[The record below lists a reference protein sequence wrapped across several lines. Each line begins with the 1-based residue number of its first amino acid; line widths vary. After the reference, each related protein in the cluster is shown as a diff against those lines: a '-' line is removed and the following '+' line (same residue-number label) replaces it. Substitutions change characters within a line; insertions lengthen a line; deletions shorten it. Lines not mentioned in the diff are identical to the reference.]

1 MPVYT
6 YIPLD
11 DPSANGGTDAYGI
24 NNAGQIVGSYEVL
37 NRAGVF
43 DNHGFLYS
51 GGTYTTLDDPSVVT
65 FNFQRVTVATGIN
78 ASDQIVGSYVGLN
91 GTNGFLY
98 SGIFITLDDPLA
110 GAGVYPQGI
119 NASGQIVGSYGSH
132 GFLYSNGTYTTL
144 DDPAGGFTQAYGI
157 NDLGQVV
164 GTYVA
169 NGLGH
174 GFLYSG
180 GFFTNI
186 DDPAA
191 TFGTT
196 PRGINDTGQIVGFY
210 TDSAGNHGFLYSGG
224 TYTTLDDPSGT
235 DTIASSINDAGQ
247 IVGTY
252 NTSTGTHGF
261 LLTITPNPPPPG
273 GTTADMILRASNS
286 SMSAGQYEIYD
297 IGNNAILAGYS
308 LGQVGTDWEFVTIGG
323 FFGSDTSDMLLRNSN
338 TGGFEVY
345 DISDN
350 NITNAAF
357 LGTVGLE
364 WQVMGFG

>member
-1 MPVYT
+1 LSVYT
-6 YIPLD
+6 VTTLD

-210 TDSAGNHGFLYSGG
+210 TDSAGNHGFLYSAAL
-224 TYTTLDDPSGT
+224 TLPSTIPRAPIPLPPASTMRVRSSAPTTP
-235 DTIASSINDAGQ
+235 A
-247 IVGTY
+247 
-252 NTSTGTHGF
+252 
-261 LLTITPNPPPPG
+261 
-273 GTTADMILRASNS
+273 
-286 SMSAGQYEIYD
+286 
-297 IGNNAILAGYS
+297 LAPTVS
-308 LGQVGTDWEFVTIGG
+308 FSRSHRTRRRQ
-323 FFGSDTSDMLLRNSN
+323 
-338 TGGFEVY
+338 
-345 DISDN
+345 
-350 NITNAAF
+350 AAPRP
-357 LGTVGLE
+357 T
-364 WQVMGFG
+364 